1 MENSKLITK
10 LREMSWGSCSTYKKT
25 ILKMAAQR
33 ITKLEAELKETKNL
47 LADTVAALQKHDFQ
61 CEYCIHKDPP
71 APCGEDDERY
81 TCDNCTHDC
90 YCKDCRDNSKWEYS
104 RMTAKKEENKCEE

>member
-10 LREMSWGSCSTYKKT
+10 LREMSWGSCSAYKKT

-33 ITKLEAELKETKNL
+33 ITKLEAELKETKDL
-47 LADTVAALQKHDFQ
+47 LAGAVAALQKTDLT
-61 CEYCIHKDPP
+61 CDYCSHAYPP
-71 APCGEDDERY
+71 APCGEDDEHY

-90 YCKDCRDNSKWEYS
+90 YCKDCRDNSKWEYNKLP
-104 RMTAKKEENKCEE
+104 AKKEESICGD